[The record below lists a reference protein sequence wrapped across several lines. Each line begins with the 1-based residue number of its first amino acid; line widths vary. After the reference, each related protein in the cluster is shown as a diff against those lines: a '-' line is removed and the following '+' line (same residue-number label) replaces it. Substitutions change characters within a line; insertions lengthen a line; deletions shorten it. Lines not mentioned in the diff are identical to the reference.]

1 MATATEVQGYTA
13 VPLNVDVV
21 RGAAAR
27 NATFNLHAP
36 LSAVAAVGGGV
47 SNKALTSNVATLTTA
62 SAHGLVVGD
71 VVTVAGVD
79 STFNGTYVVAT
90 VPTTTTFTYAKTAS
104 NVTSAS
110 ATGTVTASSKE
121 VGKINKVILTPD
133 VSVPG
138 TTVVGVINSAAVT
151 AGKVAL
157 PFTYQ
162 TTDVKDRFSIV
173 VEYHVTETTEA
184 QKAGQNFVTGDV
196 ISQSPA
202 AGSVERNKPVTLTR
216 VKKAT
221 IYGTIYPNK
230 AGEDWSIDDDY
241 PADLPFGL
249 VVGVDP
255 ATSPTASPQ
264 QAVGIS
270 GSLANS
276 AKGALVPGDRLEVD
290 NPSTTPTTGAGFVA
304 AFTKAWYKDEF
315 ITLVPTIAGIAL
327 GRSSA
332 SYYWDGSAW
341 ASGTNSGGS
350 APAKIASATVVTSGT
365 TSSVQD
371 AAGATI
377 TVSGMTLAQLRR
389 LGGLSYTARRWP
401 KDSFITITADAGA
414 GTSNKAHWDGQKW
427 ANGAAPAD
435 LTPRNPYDGYSG

>member
-1 MATATEVQGYTA
+1 MATATEVQGYSA
-13 VPLNVDVV
+13 VPLNADVT
-21 RGAAAR
+21 RGANAR
-27 NATFNLHAP
+27 SASFVVHAP
-36 LSAVAAVGGGV
+36 LSGVAAVGGGV
-47 SNKALTSNVATLTTA
+47 SNKALTSNVATLTTT
-62 SAHGLVVGD
+62 SAHGLAVGD

-79 STFNGTYVVAT
+79 STFNGTFAVKA
-90 VPTTTTFTYAKTAS
+90 VPSTTTFTYDKTAS

-110 ATGTVTASSKE
+110 ASGTVTASSKE
-121 VGKINKVILTPD
+121 VYKINKIVLTPD
-133 VSVPG
+133 LSSPS
-138 TTVVGVINSAAVT
+138 TTVLGVIDAAAAT
-151 AGKVAL
+151 AGKVTL
-157 PFTYQ
+157 SNTYQ
-162 TTDVKDRFSIV
+162 TTDVKKQFSIV

-184 QKAGQNFVTGDV
+184 QRAGQNFVTGDV

-202 AGSVERNKPVTLTR
+202 AGSVERNKPVTLVR
-216 VKKAT
+216 LKKAT
-221 IYGTIYPNK
+221 YYGTIYPNK
-230 AGEDWSIDDDY
+230 SGDDWTVRDTY

-249 VVGVDP
+249 FVGVNP
-255 ATSPTASPQ
+255 STTPTAGVQ

-276 AKGALVPGDRLEVD
+276 TKEALLPGDRVEVD
-290 NPSTTPTTGAGFVA
+290 NPSTTPTTGAGFIA
-304 AFTKAWYKDEF
+304 AFTKPWYKDEF

-341 ASGTNSGGS
+341 VSGTNSGGS

-377 TVSGMTLAQLRR
+377 TVSSLTLAQLRR
-389 LGGLSYTARRWP
+389 LGGLAAYSRRWP

-427 ANGAAPAD
+427 ADGAAPAD
-435 LTPRNPYDGYSG
+435 LTPVNPYDGYSG